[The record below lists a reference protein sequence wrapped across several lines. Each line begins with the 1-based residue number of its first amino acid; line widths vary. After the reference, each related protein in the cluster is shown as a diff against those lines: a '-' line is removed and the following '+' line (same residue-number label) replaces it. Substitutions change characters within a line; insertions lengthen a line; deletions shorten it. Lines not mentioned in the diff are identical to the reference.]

1 MTVAVERAVA
11 FAERSQRA
19 RDLAGRHV
27 HVTEPLRLYA
37 ALLDAQGTVF
47 ERARAERPSPDEL
60 VPYIARVGLP
70 AAMEATMA
78 EGTEVL
84 REAAL
89 LAFHDGDL
97 EGIVAA
103 WLHGSDLRP
112 TDRYL
117 ARAASA
123 AILEALPEAAASL
136 RQGGVDDRH
145 CPVCGGLP
153 QLAVHTDTGESL
165 VTGQRR
171 LVCSRCMSEWR
182 YARMTCASCGET
194 GGANMPILSDP
205 EQLPYIRA
213 DACDTCRRY
222 LLTVEVAKEPR
233 AVLVVDEIVGLPLDL
248 IAAERGYTKIMP
260 NVMGF

>member
-1 MTVAVERAVA
+1 MTVAVERATV
-11 FAERSQRA
+11 FATRAARA
-19 RDLAGRHV
+19 RELTGRYEHAA
-27 HVTEPLRLYA
+27 EPLRLFA
-37 ALLDAQGTVF
+37 ALSDAQAEAF
-47 ERARAERPSPDEL
+47 ERARADRPAAGEV
-60 VPYIARVGLP
+60 VPYIVRVGLP
-70 AAMEATMA
+70 PAMEATMA
-78 EGTEVL
+78 EGTEML

-103 WLHGSDLRP
+103 WLRGGDLEP

-123 AILEALPEAAASL
+123 PIVEALPEVAASL
-136 RQGGVDDRH
+136 SDGESDERH

-153 QLAVHTDTGESL
+153 QLAIHTDAGASL
-165 VTGQRR
+165 VTGEKR
-171 LVCSRCMSEWR
+171 LVCSRCMTEWR

-205 EQLPYIRA
+205 ERLPYVRA
-213 DACDTCRRY
+213 DACDSCHRY

-233 AVLVVDEIVGLPLDL
+233 AVPIVDEIVGLPLDL
-248 IAAERGYTKIMP
+248 IAAERGYVKITP
-260 NVMGF
+260 NAMGF

>member
-1 MTVAVERAVA
+1 MTVAVERAA
-11 FAERSQRA
+11 IFAERAERA
-19 RDLAGRHV
+19 RELAERYAHAA
-27 HVTEPLRLYA
+27 EPLRLYA

-47 ERARAERPSPDEL
+47 ERARADHPSADEL
-60 VPYIARVGLP
+60 VGYVVRVGLP
-70 AAMEATMA
+70 GVMAATMA

-97 EGIVAA
+97 EGIVSA
-103 WLHGSDLRP
+103 WLHGGDLRP

-123 AILEALPEAAASL
+123 PILEALPGAAASL
-136 RQGGVDDRH
+136 REGDVDDRH
-145 CPVCGGLP
+145 CAVCGGLP

-171 LVCSRCMSEWR
+171 LVCSRCMNEWR
-182 YARMTCASCGET
+182 SGRMTCAGCGEM

-205 EQLPYIRA
+205 ERLPYVRA
-213 DACDTCRRY
+213 DACDSCHRY

-233 AVLVVDEIVGLPLDL
+233 AVPIVDEIVGLPLDL
-248 IAAERGYTKIMP
+248 IAAERGYVKITP
-260 NVMGF
+260 NAMGF